1 MIYFF
6 SRLVRNH
13 KLIKVFWAKNKLK
26 LFTMQAL
33 CMKCSMYDSN
43 KLVLL
48 RNILSLLNIFVQSQI
63 LGSSGKGRLGKVI
76 ERSSRIKLINE
87 DPR

>member
-1 MIYFF
+1 
-6 SRLVRNH
+6 
-13 KLIKVFWAKNKLK
+13 
-26 LFTMQAL
+26 
-33 CMKCSMYDSN
+33 MKCSMYDSN

>member
-1 MIYFF
+1 
-6 SRLVRNH
+6 
-13 KLIKVFWAKNKLK
+13 
-26 LFTMQAL
+26 MQAL

-63 LGSSGKGRLGKVI
+63 LGSSGKGRPGKVT
-76 ERSSRIKLINE
+76 ERSSKVTKH
-87 DPR
+87 